1 MTAGS
6 GTIPLSRSLD
16 KPPYNFTP
24 LSFTPALEL
33 KPPSSQFLHYYVNS
47 YYRVML
53 LFLDFDN
60 QNKLDDSKLII
71 THGLTSSKYHT
82 AKVLQAIVS
91 LLEEVT

>member
-1 MTAGS
+1 
-6 GTIPLSRSLD
+6 
-16 KPPYNFTP
+16 
-24 LSFTPALEL
+24 
-33 KPPSSQFLHYYVNS
+33 
-47 YYRVML
+47 ML

-60 QNKLDDSKLII
+60 QNKLDDSELII